1 MTEYQKTYIELKKQF
16 VATNE
21 GPDNVRALYTFKEE
35 LEQSEDQQAKE
46 VLVDVYD
53 LLDFKKDA
61 YELLCQIGNR
71 SDKKTLKRLGI
82 LKDYAENWG
91 NHYALP
97 RPKTPE
103 EKQKE
108 KERQAQLGLPAFRYH
123 PNPLETG
130 AFEESADGVV
140 CDCCGKT
147 THIFYTGPFYAVEDI
162 EYLCPE
168 CISSG
173 EAARKYDGCFQDDC
187 SLDNGVDDPEK
198 LDELIHRTP
207 GYSGWQQEYWRAHCG
222 DYCAYLGHV
231 GARELRALGVLEDYA
246 ENWGNHYALPK
257 PKTPE
262 EKQKEKERQA
272 QLGLPAFRYHPNPL
286 ETGAFEESADG
297 VVCDCCGKTTHIFYT
312 NPFFS
317 VEDIAYLCPA
327 CIASGEAARKYDGS
341 FQDDFSVD
349 DGVDDPEKLDE
360 LIHRTPGYSG
370 WQQEYWRAHCGD
382 YCAFWGYV
390 GARELRALGVLEEVL
405 DDPMWDEEQKG
416 MIRESVNGGH
426 LQCYLFQC
434 LHCGKHLV
442 WMDFD

>member
-1 MTEYQKTYIELKKQF
+1 MNKYLKQYIELQKQF
-16 VATNE
+16 RETE
-21 GPDNVRALYTFKEE
+21 GNPDSVRALYAFKEE
-35 LEQSEDQQAKE
+35 LEQSEDRQAKE

-61 YELLCQIGNR
+61 YELLCQIGDR
-71 SDKKTLKRLGI
+71 SNKKTLKRLGT

-91 NHYALP
+91 NQYAIP
-97 RPKTPE
+97 KPKTPD

-108 KERQAQLGLPAFRYH
+108 RERQARLGLPPFRYH

-130 AFEESADGVV
+130 AFEESKEGVV
-140 CDCCGKT
+140 CDCCGKM
-147 THIFYTGPFYAVEDI
+147 
-162 EYLCPE
+162 
-168 CISSG
+168 
-173 EAARKYDGCFQDDC
+173 
-187 SLDNGVDDPEK
+187 
-198 LDELIHRTP
+198 
-207 GYSGWQQEYWRAHCG
+207 
-222 DYCAYLGHV
+222 
-231 GARELRALGVLEDYA
+231 
-246 ENWGNHYALPK
+246 
-257 PKTPE
+257 
-262 EKQKEKERQA
+262 
-272 QLGLPAFRYHPNPL
+272 
-286 ETGAFEESADG
+286 
-297 VVCDCCGKTTHIFYT
+297 THIFYT

-317 VEDIAYLCPA
+317 VEDIAYLCPE

-360 LIHRTPGYSG
+360 LIHRTPGYCG

-382 YCAFWGYV
+382 YCAYLGYV

-405 DDPMWDEEQKG
+405 DDPMWDEEQKE

-426 LQCYLFQC
+426 LQCYLFRC

>member
-21 GPDNVRALYTFKEE
+21 GPDSVRALYTFKEE

-71 SDKKTLKRLGI
+71 SDKKTLKRLGT
-82 LKDYAENWG
+82 LK
-91 NHYALP
+91 
-97 RPKTPE
+97 
-103 EKQKE
+103 
-108 KERQAQLGLPAFRYH
+108 
-123 PNPLETG
+123 
-130 AFEESADGVV
+130 
-140 CDCCGKT
+140 
-147 THIFYTGPFYAVEDI
+147 
-162 EYLCPE
+162 
-168 CISSG
+168 
-173 EAARKYDGCFQDDC
+173 
-187 SLDNGVDDPEK
+187 
-198 LDELIHRTP
+198 
-207 GYSGWQQEYWRAHCG
+207 
-222 DYCAYLGHV
+222 
-231 GARELRALGVLEDYA
+231 DYA

-349 DGVDDPEKLDE
+349 DGVDDPEKLDADPPYSRLLRLAAGILAGPLWRLLRLLGLCGRQRTAGTGCAGGGAGRPHVGRGAE
-360 LIHRTPGYSG
+360 GNDPGIRQWRASAMLSVPVPPLRKTPG
-370 WQQEYWRAHCGD
+370 
-382 YCAFWGYV
+382 
-390 GARELRALGVLEEVL
+390 L
-405 DDPMWDEEQKG
+405 DG
-416 MIRESVNGGH
+416 
-426 LQCYLFQC
+426 F
-434 LHCGKHLV
+434 
-442 WMDFD
+442 